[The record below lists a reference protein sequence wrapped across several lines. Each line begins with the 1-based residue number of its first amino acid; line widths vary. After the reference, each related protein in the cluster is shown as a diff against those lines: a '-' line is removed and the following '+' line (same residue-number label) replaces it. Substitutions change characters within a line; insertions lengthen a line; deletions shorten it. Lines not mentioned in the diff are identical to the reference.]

1 MFFYICYSF
10 FLFFSVIYTK
20 SDKIIAN
27 DKSIIFK
34 TKGDR
39 MKKSFRS
46 FDYITILRYAF
57 IFILFLLFNNLEEK
71 VYPYSAAVFTATT
84 FTGSSIIVLP
94 VLYVCSFLVCGTNG
108 LLAQAAI
115 TAIYCTAI
123 NLLYRHFKANKN
135 LGFVALCCMSLAGF
149 VFLGDTSAK
158 IIFDK
163 RILVFAITSGLSFF
177 CSIADKAV
185 SEKGLKIK
193 MSYVETL
200 SVLATVVAIGIGVC
214 NFISPL
220 LWKGITILIILFC
233 CYLLKF
239 GTGTVVSAILGI
251 SFAVYY
257 HDINHIAVTL
267 FIGLAADIACNFS
280 RYLAAA
286 SVFAAD
292 FFIYCLF
299 NAYTTYS
306 AADYLPVAIGSLA
319 FIAIPP
325 KPLKTLK
332 EKLYSFRE
340 RQLVRQTINRNRLM
354 LSNRLYELAG
364 VFTEMSSAFNAF
376 KKTTTSEDKA
386 KTVIEREIIAS
397 VCKNCKFYERCVKS
411 NANLKNGLSIMTDIG
426 FAKGKLSLID
436 LPKEIAEICIHPN
449 DILFG
454 LNKMLAEYRSYRLNA
469 QNLANGRELI
479 AEEVSGVSEILK
491 GLALESGSLLKYQSR
506 TERSLSDSL
515 FKRGIF
521 ASEILIYGENERL
534 TVSMIITMKEF
545 SISSLLGVINK
556 TLGLNMTLVDKSNIT
571 EDKTYLLFKRAAEYD
586 AVFGIA
592 SAVKTHSDISGDTH
606 SVIRISDEKFLVA
619 LSDGMG
625 SGKDAETVS
634 SVSLSL
640 IESFYKAGMHS
651 ELILNTVNK
660 LLSVNTEDKFT
671 ALDVAVINLND
682 RTADFIKYGSPY
694 GFIISDG
701 RVRIVEANTLPL
713 GILND
718 LKPSVC
724 STEIEN
730 GDMILLMTDGISD
743 AFGSSGDIIDY
754 IRLVP
759 ALNPQSLA
767 DDLLNKAV
775 SLNGGEK
782 KDDMTVLC
790 VRIFKKNQTA

>member
-1 MFFYICYSF
+1 
-10 FLFFSVIYTK
+10 
-20 SDKIIAN
+20 
-27 DKSIIFK
+27 
-34 TKGDR
+34 
-39 MKKSFRS
+39 MKKTFRS
-46 FDYITILRYAF
+46 FDYLSIIRYVCAF
-57 IFILFLLFNNLEEK
+57 ALFTLFNKLETT
-71 VYPYSAAVFTATT
+71 VYPYSAAVFIAAT
-84 FTGSSIIVLP
+84 FTGGSYIVLP
-94 VLYVCSFLVCGTNG
+94 VLYICSFLVCGANG

-115 TAIYCTAI
+115 TAFYCTI
-123 NLLYRHFKANKN
+123 LNLLYSRFKTTKK
-135 LGFVALCCMSLAGF
+135 LGFVALCCTSLTGF
-149 VFLGDTSAK
+149 VFLGDTSAY
-158 IIFDK
+158 ILLEK
-163 RILVFAITSGLSFF
+163 RILVCAIASGLAFF
-177 CSIADKAV
+177 CSIANKAV
-185 SEKGLKIK
+185 SEKGLKYK
-193 MSYVETL
+193 TSYEETV
-200 SVLATVVAIGIGVC
+200 SIFAAVVAIGIGTC
-214 NFISPL
+214 NLVSPV
-220 LWKGITILIILFC
+220 LWKGITVLIILFC
-233 CYLLKF
+233 CFLLRF
-239 GTGTVVSAILGI
+239 GTGTVISAVLGI
-251 SFAVYY
+251 SLAVYY
-257 HDINHIAVTL
+257 HDINCVAASL
-267 FIGLAADIACNFS
+267 CLGLAADITCNFS

-286 SVFAAD
+286 SICATD
-292 FFIYCLF
+292 FFIYSLF
-299 NAYTTYS
+299 NAYQTYS
-306 AADYLPVAIGSLA
+306 VADYLPIAIGALA

-325 KPLKTLK
+325 KPLKALK

-364 VFTEMSSAFNAF
+364 VFTEMSSAFSAF
-376 KKTTTSEDKA
+376 KKTAASEDKA
-386 KTVIEREIIAS
+386 KTAMEREISAS
-397 VCKNCKFYERCVKS
+397 VCKNCKFYDRCRK
-411 NANLKNGLSIMTDIG
+411 NDKEFKNGIKIMIDIG

-436 LPKEIAEICIHPN
+436 LPKELSENCIHPN
-449 DILFG
+449 DIIFG
-454 LNKMLAEYRSYRLNA
+454 LNKMLAEYRAYTLNA

-479 AEEVSGVSEILK
+479 AEEVSGVSEMLK
-491 GLALESGSLLKYQSR
+491 GLALESGALLKYQSR
-506 TERSLSDSL
+506 TERRLSENL
-515 FKRGIF
+515 LKRGLF
-521 ASEILIYGENERL
+521 ASEVLIYGENERI

-545 SISSLLGVINK
+545 PLPAILSVLNK
-556 TLGLNMTLVDKSNIT
+556 TLELNMTLAEKSNIT
-571 EDKTYLLFKRAAEYD
+571 TDKTYLVFKRAAEYD

-592 SAVKTHSDISGDTH
+592 TAAKNGSTVSGDTH

-671 ALDVAVINLND
+671 ALDIAVINLNS

-724 STEIEN
+724 TTTIEN
-730 GDMILLMTDGISD
+730 GDMILLMTDGVSD

-767 DDLLNKAV
+767 DDILNKALA
-775 SLNGGEK
+775 LNSGEK
-782 KDDMTVLC
+782 KDDLTVLC
-790 VRIFKKNQTA
+790 VRIFKKTQPA